1 MALKLRC
8 RTAPVYALGLVSMAA
23 KWAFTTMLSLL
34 TAEENSLS
42 LLHCSQLDYQYIT
55 TKIENNPNYAP

>member
-1 MALKLRC
+1 
-8 RTAPVYALGLVSMAA
+8 MAA

-55 TKIENNPNYAP
+55 TKMENNPNYAP